1 MGALHQLYDQGHV
14 AIVNGVHY
22 PFPDHSHFR
31 SEEIWHTANPLGTGG
46 VGWFGT
52 YLDWAGFGA
61 ADFPGVIMGSTPSPI
76 FTPTN
81 AGLLTFRRLS
91 DLEFPAA
98 GQPALKQATV
108 RALYQDSG
116 AADPSLYPELV
127 KIGATGVATLDKIND
142 YYLPDPGM
150 SNAGQVEQ
158 LLLDAS
164 SNYRQDGP
172 LVYPSPLTF
181 TDKDELQRLRLARD
195 LRHVAAIIRADVGAR
210 FFHVGIGGFDSHSSQ
225 ENGFFHS
232 HLLREVSETIAAF
245 YNEMKQSVSL
255 PPGYSG
261 FQTGDLSSKI
271 LIVTL
276 SEFGRTIRQNATS
289 QEAGTD
295 HATSACQLV
304 VGASV
309 TGGQYGIYP
318 QLDDPGSENAD
329 DLRMTYDFRDLFG
342 TILSR
347 WLNVPTSALGPG
359 PGKIL
364 AATPDTDP
372 DGNSYTAFTPI
383 DFIPA

>member
-1 MGALHQLYDQGHV
+1 
-14 AIVNGVHY
+14 
-22 PFPDHSHFR
+22 
-31 SEEIWHTANPLGTGG
+31 
-46 VGWFGT
+46 
-52 YLDWAGFGA
+52 
-61 ADFPGVIMGSTPSPI
+61 
-76 FTPTN
+76 
-81 AGLLTFRRLS
+81 
-91 DLEFPAA
+91 
-98 GQPALKQATV
+98 
-108 RALYQDSG
+108 
-116 AADPSLYPELV
+116 
-127 KIGATGVATLDKIND
+127 LDKIND

-172 LVYPSPLTF
+172 LVYPSPLNF

-276 SEFGRTIRQNATS
+276 SEFGRTIRQNGTS
-289 QEAGTD
+289 QAAGTD
-295 HATSACQLV
+295 HATSACQFV

-309 TGGQYGIYP
+309 NGRQYGGYP
-318 QLDDPGSENAD
+318 QLDNPGSENAD
-329 DLRMTYDFRDLFG
+329 DLRMTYDFRDFFG